1 MLQVTGIVLIASY
14 ILIINPQSNPMR
26 KVLIIPIMDTEENGS
41 RER

>member
-14 ILIINPQSNPMR
+14 ILIINPHSNPMM
-26 KVLIIPIMDTEENGS
+26 KVLIIPIIDTEENGS